1 MLVKSFRARV
11 SASRD
16 SKAPRSERFTL
27 ELRGRVEED
36 VTALEQGRAPPPWC
50 FSFRVH
56 GIFRMGA
63 TGNDYMRS
71 FSTRIPGGGTVHY
84 FETRYHPFSVFFSFA
99 HSSCSSLTRP
109 FWRFSRPYFPRGN
122 QPGEQAAATYGSLTV
137 ISLAV
142 FIALTAL
149 GAATRA
155 LETSSAAFATMHSD
169 SPTDCPGGIKR
180 HRRSPPGRNLPVD
193 WRQMRCFRFTLCS
206 SFPPQRPAGELVSHL
221 TLGSFHWPPCL

>member
-11 SASRD
+11 SQSRD

-27 ELRGRVEED
+27 VLRGRVEED

-71 FSTRIPGGGTVHY
+71 FSTRIPGAGTVHY

-155 LETSSAAFATMHSD
+155 LEMSSAAFATMHSLTHRLTARAELNATVARLPD
-169 SPTDCPGGIKR
+169 GISPSIGVKCGVSVLR
-180 HRRSPPGRNLPVD
+180 FVRRSLRNGLRVNFS
-193 WRQMRCFRFTLCS
+193 RTRL
-206 SFPPQRPAGELVSHL
+206 
-221 TLGSFHWPPCL
+221 